1 MINEIGEPAMLEM
14 LAEELAE
21 CSHEALKL
29 ARVLRNEN
37 PTPRTEKEVRTSL
50 REEWTDVVQCA
61 KELNL
66 DVNWNQIEVKRQRF
80 ETRWK
85 EAQNEVQDCPKI
97 ERI

>member
-21 CSHEALKL
+21 CSHETLKL
-29 ARVLRNEN
+29 ARVLRHEN
-37 PTPRTEKEVRTSL
+37 PTPKTEKEVRESL

-66 DVNWNQIEVKRQRF
+66 DVNWNQIEVKKKRF
-80 ETRWK
+80 EKRWK
-85 EAQNEVQDCPKI
+85 ERNE
-97 ERI
+97 

>member
-29 ARVLRNEN
+29 SRVLRHEN
-37 PTPRTEKEVRTSL
+37 PTPKTEKEVRASL
-50 REEWTDVVQCA
+50 REEWSDVIQCS

-66 DVNWNQIEVKRQRF
+66 DVDWNQIEMKRQRF
-80 ETRWK
+80 EARWK
-85 EAQNEVQDCPKI
+85 EAQDDCTT
-97 ERI
+97 